1 MLHELTSISTQGRS
15 FATTCPWKG
24 GHRYIFLC
32 VNIWWFIYC
41 FRTCPATRCCYT
53 LPYMKGVWFLL
64 LLHVVVCI
72 ACPFRVST
80 PRCSRVAR
88 GTGFDSKRLPVQA
101 RSHVLSKMVD
111 QASFLAGS
119 AFLERPW
126 ERGCSWFRSSILPLT
141 GFVPCNLEFNSLAA
155 LVCK

>member
-1 MLHELTSISTQGRS
+1 MSLEGRTPLH
-15 FATTCPWKG
+15 
-24 GHRYIFLC
+24 FLVC
-32 VNIWWFIYC
+32 EHMVIYLLLQNVS
-41 FRTCPATRCCYT
+41 CYA
-53 LPYMKGVWFLL
+53 L
-64 LLHVVVCI
+64 LLHVTLYERCMIFVAVVVCI